1 MKLLKTLIITVFFSI
16 LGASAMGQG
25 EITGVVF
32 DDSNGDGQVSD
43 GESVTPGTEVVLVDS
58 EGNAVG
64 SATTGEDGSYTIQGV
79 GVGDYYLQFTYPNG
93 IVVRTASFSFDGTSY
108 AFNAPVLT
116 SPPGA
121 FGSSPNLNLS
131 TPANTV
137 NPDATPFK
145 PN

>member
-79 GVGDYYLQFTYPNG
+79 GAGDYYLQFTFHTIIG
-93 IVVRTASFSFDGTSY
+93 
-108 AFNAPVLT
+108 
-116 SPPGA
+116 
-121 FGSSPNLNLS
+121 
-131 TPANTV
+131 
-137 NPDATPFK
+137 
-145 PN
+145 